1 MANEAAQSS
10 PVCTKLLMPD
20 GSKLRVL
27 FKPCRPLSP
36 ELSRL
41 LQQDIVRSFG
51 QWSYAAPEH
60 NTLPRP
66 PPLAVAH
73 VLAGERGPDVRM
85 CADPDDASSVAAMEG
100 VHKAQLDGQQAVVVR
115 FEALDKELVL
125 VPVKVKT
132 GKTTY
137 AAAYWGYMV
146 PAHLL
151 SLAAGV
157 MHFSRLMLVFDLDE
171 TLLMAHT
178 VDSLAQRIRRV
189 NATR

>member
-1 MANEAAQSS
+1 MPLTSFLLPCCYICCFDQSH
-10 PVCTKLLMPD
+10 PIAT
-20 GSKLRVL
+20 
-27 FKPCRPLSP
+27 
-36 ELSRL
+36 
-41 LQQDIVRSFG
+41 
-51 QWSYAAPEH
+51 H
-60 NTLPRP
+60 
-66 PPLAVAH
+66 
-73 VLAGERGPDVRM
+73 
-85 CADPDDASSVAAMEG
+85 
-100 VHKAQLDGQQAVVVR
+100 
-115 FEALDKELVL
+115 
-125 VPVKVKT
+125 T
-132 GKTTY
+132 GKATY

>member
-1 MANEAAQSS
+1 LQLSQSS
-10 PVCTKLLMPD
+10 AALLLLLHWFN
-20 GSKLRVL
+20 SAS
-27 FKPCRPLSP
+27 RPHS
-36 ELSRL
+36 
-41 LQQDIVRSFG
+41 
-51 QWSYAAPEH
+51 
-60 NTLPRP
+60 
-66 PPLAVAH
+66 
-73 VLAGERGPDVRM
+73 
-85 CADPDDASSVAAMEG
+85 
-100 VHKAQLDGQQAVVVR
+100 
-115 FEALDKELVL
+115 
-125 VPVKVKT
+125 T

-157 MHFSRLMLVFDLDE
+157 MHFSKLLLVFDLDE